1 MILLPPLLL
10 LLLLRARGLAGA
22 KTVRAL
28 VLEGKSGACQHAIAA
43 TK

>member
-10 LLLLRARGLAGA
+10 LLLRGGLQGR